1 MLTATEILLDAPL
14 MTLPNGR
21 VLATHRNPALAELL
35 AAAMVV
41 ETDEDGD
48 LVTRY
53 NVTESDVPAWLVA
66 LDGVYDGLFELDA
79 EDGETE
85 LETLRVI
92 LHYKAGHELLQL
104 VGRALTPT
112 QVAAAHKLRS
122 MPREAAVA
130 QLERRFNVE
139 GGRGCT
145 LGEAILPPLY
155 GDNGDAI
162 SLHLMIKSRELDTNA
177 LDSDRYQGQV
187 RSRTAS
193 KRGPAADVAFVEGLI

>member
-41 ETDEDGD
+41 ETNESGRSI
-48 LVTRY
+48 TRY
-53 NVTESDVPAWLVA
+53 NVTESDVPAWLTA
-66 LDGVYDGLFELDA
+66 LDGAYDGLFELGA
-79 EDGETE
+79 KEGETQ
-85 LETLRVI
+85 LETLCWI
-92 LHYKAGHELLQL
+92 LKYKAGHELLQL
-104 VGRALTPT
+104 VGRALTPA

-122 MPREAAVA
+122 MPRADAVA

-145 LGEAILPPLY
+145 LAEAILPPLY

-162 SLHLMIKSRELDTNA
+162 SLHLMWYLRRFPVGRRDPLSGKIE
-177 LDSDRYQGQV
+177 
-187 RSRTAS
+187 S